1 MSLLLK
7 QRGIKMEYAEA
18 KQKIV
23 DELTRKL
30 KTKSKWYFNDL
41 SKILEAKPRDAK
53 KLVTQMVEEGI
64 LEYWSSGSTSMYG
77 LTGTGKQQGAE
88 GE

>member
-1 MSLLLK
+1 
-7 QRGIKMEYAEA
+7 MEYEEA

-41 SKILEAKPRDAK
+41 AKIIDAKPREAK
-53 KLVTQMVEEGI
+53 KLVTQMVEEGV
-64 LEYWSSGSTSMYG
+64 LEFWSSGSTSMYG
-77 LTGTGKQQGAE
+77 LKGTGKQQSAE